1 MSIVV
6 ANKADPRLVGGR
18 SLVKLELRPEALIFS
33 SQKEEIEIALAD
45 GGIAHILHGL
55 HRLVR

>member
-1 MSIVV
+1 MV